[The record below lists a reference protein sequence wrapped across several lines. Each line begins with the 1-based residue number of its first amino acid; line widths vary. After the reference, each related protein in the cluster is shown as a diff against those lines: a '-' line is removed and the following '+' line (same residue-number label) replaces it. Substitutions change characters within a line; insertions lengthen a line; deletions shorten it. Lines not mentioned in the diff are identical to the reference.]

1 MIEGKHKLVAAWM
14 EKASHDLQSARILA
28 TADAPVLDTAIY
40 HCQQAAEKAVKG
52 YLVFHDI
59 RFEKTHDV
67 GDLVLLAAKQCA
79 GFGEWNHAAQWL
91 TPYARIFRYPGEVA
105 EPEADEFREALH
117 LAEGFV
123 AFVLSLLPSEVSMGG
138 SCSH

>member
-1 MIEGKHKLVAAWM
+1 MIEGKHKLVAAWI
-14 EKASHDLQSARILA
+14 EKAFHDVRSARILA

-67 GDLVLLAAKQCA
+67 GDLVLLATKQHA

-91 TPYARIFRYPGEVA
+91 TPYARMRFG
-105 EPEADEFREALH
+105 
-117 LAEGFV
+117 
-123 AFVLSLLPSEVSMGG
+123 SMVTWY
-138 SCSH
+138 CFW